1 MWKGGDGVSVK
12 VKVSYESGK
21 DLERLKKE
29 KLRRITTELPIETIN
44 SLNTLQ
50 LKKLL
55 IVT

>member
-1 MWKGGDGVSVK
+1 MSVK
-12 VKVSYESGK
+12 IKLSYESGK
-21 DLERLKKE
+21 DLERLKE